1 MIHHQVLLVALLAA
15 SSGSQAFVVSRARPS
30 RHATRTFALSDHGP
44 NKPGK
49 LPVHNLDPH
58 PTSSSVEHGV
68 VGTAPA
74 PTGAQDPYGVVEHG
88 VVGVD
93 HPMLGISQ
101 DPHGPV
107 EHGLMVEKGSRKPN
121 LDAHPTSS
129 SVEHTLLRP

>member
-1 MIHHQVLLVALLAA
+1 MLAAA
-15 SSGSQAFVVSRARPS
+15 SSGSQAFVVSRASRPS
-30 RHATRTFALSDHGP
+30 RKAIRTFALSDHGP

-49 LPVHNLDPH
+49 LPVHNLDPR

-74 PTGAQDPYGVVEHG
+74 PTGAQDPHGVVEHG

-93 HPMLGISQ
+93 HSTLGTSQ

-107 EHGLMVEKGSRKPN
+107 EHGLMVEKAGGNPN
-121 LDAHPTSS
+121 LDAHPTSA

>member
-1 MIHHQVLLVALLAA
+1 MIRHQVLLVALLAA

-68 VGTAPA
+68 VAAPA
-74 PTGAQDPYGVVEHG
+74 PTGTQDPYGVVEHG

-107 EHGLMVEKGSRKPN
+107 EHGLMVEKGSGKPN
-121 LDAHPTSS
+121 LDAHPTSA

>member
-1 MIHHQVLLVALLAA
+1 MIRHQVLLVALLAA

-30 RHATRTFALSDHGP
+30 RHATITFALSDHGP

-107 EHGLMVEKGSRKPN
+107 EHGLMAEKGSGEPN
-121 LDAHPTSS
+121 LDAHPTSA